1 MTHLRSVFYLA
12 SLMISASPMS
22 AVAEGS
28 FPPLPKNEQAV
39 QEQLKTFDPAAVA
52 AARHYYES
60 PKIKDGMLSM
70 LKNLSTAIIA
80 NQEKSTGK
88 KMSDADRMKVVAVLD
103 QAMKDNFDLLL
114 RLNMISAVE
123 TLSKEQ
129 LVALDHFYSS
139 PVGQEILDKMP
150 MLGQRLPEIMQVFM
164 PKFMGSVQAGMKSAS
179 AGKP

>member
-1 MTHLRSVFYLA
+1 MHLRRMFYRA
-12 SLMISASPMS
+12 SLILLATSMS

-28 FPPLPKNEQAV
+28 FPPLPTNEQGV
-39 QEQLKTFDPAAVA
+39 QEQLKTFDPAAVS

-60 PKIKDGMLSM
+60 PKIKDGLLSM

-80 NQEKSTGK
+80 DQEKSTGK
-88 KMSDADRMKVVAVLD
+88 KLSEADRAKVVTVLD

-114 RLNMISAVE
+114 RLNMIAAVE

-129 LVALDHFYSS
+129 LNALDQFYSS
-139 PVGQEILDKMP
+139 PVGQSILDRMP
-150 MLGQRLPEIMQVFM
+150 KVGQRLPEIMQVFM

-179 AGKP
+179 AAAPR